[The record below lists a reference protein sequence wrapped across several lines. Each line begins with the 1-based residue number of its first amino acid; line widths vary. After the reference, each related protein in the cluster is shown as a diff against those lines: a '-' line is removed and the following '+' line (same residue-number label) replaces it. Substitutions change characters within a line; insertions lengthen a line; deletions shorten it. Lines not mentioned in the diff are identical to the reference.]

1 MSTPAVTGTRSV
13 VIGLGL
19 GTPLAGAAMFFLFL
33 FTLPFNVLA
42 VVPAGL
48 WVALLVKAPD
58 RPMRLGALLGA
69 PSAFVLVCG
78 FLYLLLLGV
87 AANTA

>member
-1 MSTPAVTGTRSV
+1 MSTPAVAASRSV
-13 VIGLGL
+13 LIGLAL

-33 FTLPFNVLA
+33 FTLPFNIVA

-48 WVALLVKAPD
+48 WVALLIKSPD

-78 FLYLLLLGV
+78 LLYVLLLGV